1 MALSPAVTTT
11 EDDIAGLEALC
22 ERLVEVDELANL
34 EWLDG
39 YMAALAAG
47 PRHIELDEWLA
58 VFADGLFARVF
69 TDPAEAAQARELI
82 GKRWS
87 EICAQLDAK
96 VILDE
101 PNLRHL
107 DPLMYRF
114 DADEADD
121 LDDEGDDDSDE
132 LADWVE
138 DATILS
144 ETPATPATT
153 PAAAAAPVA
162 EPAGQT
168 PAQAPEAAPET
179 TLASVPAAA
188 EAVAAEILRNEDD
201 VDSELDL
208 PPEGWPGDG
217 VYWSLGFIDAVEDFA
232 ADWVDPDPESEDA
245 QTFSDLLESIGLLAL
260 DDEEQRAESVARLYD
275 GADLDREELINE
287 ALYAVQEL
295 RMYWITHAPKAQ
307 TRRVEN
313 KVGRND
319 PCPCGS
325 GKKYKKCHGAND

>member
-153 PAAAAAPVA
+153 PAAAA
-162 EPAGQT
+162 
-168 PAQAPEAAPET
+168 
-179 TLASVPAAA
+179 
-188 EAVAAEILRNEDD
+188 EILRNEGDADD
-201 VDSELDL
+201 DADSDEDGDEDSELDL